1 MTEASDKASCRRRV
15 IVADDEETIATTLA
29 IILNQAGFEARAVFS
44 GEQVVELLDSLITD
58 VIMPGM
64 TGIEVAIAV
73 RSRLPDCKILLFSG
87 QAATADLLEQ
97 AKTHGH
103 EFEIVA
109 KPIHPS
115 DLLAKLGVSN
125 IIYS

>member
-1 MTEASDKASCRRRV
+1 M
-15 IVADDEETIATTLA
+15 
-29 IILNQAGFEARAVFS
+29 
-44 GEQVVELLDSLITD
+44 LITD

-73 RSRLPDCKILLFSG
+73 RNRLPDCKILLFSG

-97 AKTHGH
+97 AKTLGH

-115 DLLAKLGVSN
+115 DLLVKLGVSN